1 MAIEIERKFL
11 VRDDGWKASVVRTT
25 RIRQGYLCE
34 DRGTTLRVRTRDD
47 VGYLTVK
54 GERSGLARPEFEYEI
69 PLNDAVEMLKLAVA
83 TVDKFRHEV
92 EHEGKTW
99 EVDVFEGPNAP
110 LVVAELELSS
120 DDEKFE
126 SPQWLGEEVSENP
139 AYSNSRLA
147 QRPYS
152 QWER

>member
-11 VRDDGWKASVVRTT
+11 VRDDGWKAFVVRTT

-34 DRGTTLRVRTRDD
+34 DQGTTVRVRIRDD
-47 VGYLTVK
+47 VGYLTIK
-54 GERSGLARPEFEYEI
+54 GERKGLARPEFEYEI
-69 PLNDAVEMLKLAVA
+69 PLSDAVEMLELAVA
-83 TVDKFRHEV
+83 TVEKFRHEV

-99 EVDVFEGPNAP
+99 EVDVFDGLNAP

-120 DDEKFE
+120 DNETFA
-126 SPQWLGEEVSENP
+126 SPPWLGEEVSENP

-147 QRPYS
+147 RRPYS
-152 QWER
+152 EWGK